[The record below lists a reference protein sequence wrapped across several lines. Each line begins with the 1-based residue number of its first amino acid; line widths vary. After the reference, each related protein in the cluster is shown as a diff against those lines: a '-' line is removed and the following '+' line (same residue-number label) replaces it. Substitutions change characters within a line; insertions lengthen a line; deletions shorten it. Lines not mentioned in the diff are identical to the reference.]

1 MHKEHETMAMT
12 ELLLLELSMQTAGLY
27 LLGLNANITGKQAQ
41 NAQHAGKHLHPVTEG
56 MLCAFQILHSVR
68 HFACL
73 HHALLVL
80 YAAISSEHVNA
91 CITVLMPYQ
100 QSAHL

>member
-27 LLGLNANITGKQAQ
+27 LLGLNANITGRQAQ

-56 MLCAFQILHSVR
+56 MLCVFHFFIRYVTLHV
-68 HFACL
+68 
-73 HHALLVL
+73 
-80 YAAISSEHVNA
+80 Y
-91 CITVLMPYQ
+91 ITLRRQFMQ
-100 QSAHL
+100 HIQ

>member
-1 MHKEHETMAMT
+1 MVMT
-12 ELLLLELSMQTAGLY
+12 VLLLLELSVQTASMY
-27 LLGLNANITGKQAQ
+27 HLGLSADVTGKQAQ